1 MKEQEQDGL
10 SLKVGGVMNAFSSQG
25 VEFQPNV
32 FGRHLA
38 MLQEMKV
45 EEKQVGPTNL
55 HRRYNQA
62 ELWNN
67 L

>member
-45 EEKQVGPTNL
+45 EGKQDRKSVV
-55 HRRYNQA
+55 
-62 ELWNN
+62 
-67 L
+67 